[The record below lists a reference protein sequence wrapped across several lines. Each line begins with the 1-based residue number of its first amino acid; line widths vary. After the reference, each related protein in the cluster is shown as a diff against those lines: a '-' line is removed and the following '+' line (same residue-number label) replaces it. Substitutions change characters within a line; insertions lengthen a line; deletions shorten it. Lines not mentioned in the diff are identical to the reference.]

1 MNLFMIRTDWETYFI
16 VRENLDQAV
25 KEAHKREGHGINLR
39 VKKIKEIDGF
49 KISLTP
55 AKTFDKCFIHI
66 GDKVIEGGSGY
77 IR

>member
-1 MNLFMIRTDWETYFI
+1 MELFMIRTDWNKYFI

-39 VKKIKEIDGF
+39 VKRIKEIDGF
-49 KISLTP
+49 KINLTP
-55 AKTFDKCFIHI
+55 ANSFDKCFIHV
-66 GDKVIEGGSGY
+66 GDKVIEGGKGD